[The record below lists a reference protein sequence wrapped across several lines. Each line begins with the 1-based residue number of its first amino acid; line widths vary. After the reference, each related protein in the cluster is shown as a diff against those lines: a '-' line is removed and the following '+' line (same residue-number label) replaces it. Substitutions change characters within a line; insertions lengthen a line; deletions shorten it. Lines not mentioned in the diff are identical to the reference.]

1 MTAVSV
7 LLWSALLVLILY
19 RFYLNNI
26 KRPPNY
32 PPGPPRIPFF
42 EDYALLLLINGRHL
56 HRAASK
62 LARYYRTK
70 ILGLSLVGVP
80 LLVVHDLSV
89 AREILT
95 RHEFDGRPSLFLAL
109 MREKHF
115 KRRGIFFTDGLEW
128 KDQRWFFLRHL
139 RDYGF
144 GRRSEQYEQE
154 VEQELS
160 VLVDVLK
167 TGPQYDY
174 ERDFM
179 RDGFV
184 KCPDIFFIVLG
195 NAFLQILVGERFHR
209 SKAETVLT
217 AGRKGLLF
225 LRNGDDY
232 GTVFS
237 FFPWLRFVFP
247 YTIKYNKIRDG
258 MLGLSRFIETTVRR
272 QQNTFDPSNIR
283 NFIDQ
288 YIREMQRH
296 TPQEDTFTFQFD
308 QLVASLADFY
318 LPAVSGAAVQLSMLL
333 QRLLLQ
339 PEVVGRIQQEIEDAV
354 GTSRLP
360 TLDDR
365 INMPYTEAT
374 LRESLRIDTLIPSGI
389 VHRTIHNTIIQGY
402 AIPENTLVL
411 TSLEEV
417 NNQPEVWGDPKSFR
431 PERFL
436 ADDGKLAPSK
446 DRSLPFGTGKRLCAG
461 ETFARNTLFLV
472 LTTIMQN
479 FSLQPRTSDGLPD
492 VSKRRTGF
500 VTNPDDFW
508 IKFVPR

>member
-1 MTAVSV
+1 RLGFEVFPVSV

-217 AGRKGLLF
+217 
-225 LRNGDDY
+225 
-232 GTVFS
+232 

-296 TPQEDTFTFQFD
+296 TPQEDTFTFQCKYAFEIMFIP
-308 QLVASLADFY
+308 ASTF
-318 LPAVSGAAVQLSMLL
+318 PHLSLSPFL
-333 QRLLLQ
+333 SLI
-339 PEVVGRIQQEIEDAV
+339 VGRIQQEIEDAV

-411 TSLEEV
+411 TSLEEI